1 MKQNMS
7 RQKITAKGLDCQI
20 RFFDRINLRV
30 RLQAYL
36 AGKIR
41 PTESNCISN

>member
-20 RFFDRINLRV
+20 RFLGRINLRV
-30 RLQAYL
+30 RLQANF
-36 AGKIR
+36 AGEIR
-41 PTESNCISN
+41 LRESNCIFS